1 MEIWTVLFWIQLP
14 YRLCH
19 RHSSSDCYSF
29 EMISE
34 NIILRR
40 IDGCRILD
48 RKTFSNPKD
57 YEMYSI
63 TSEILESM
71 HTALSESLRGSS
83 LNTIKHCQECSEM
96 ARFFTGHHIW
106 DNLFTLVLK
115 SWTRKNVKKKWF
127 FWEESLCDQCL
138 FRFVKISKSWFGASK
153 TVPAKVILKSI
164 KFHFSKISGFFLIFM
179 KDLEGDWAI
188 RNFFE
193 KVEPAL

>member
-115 SWTRKNVKKKWF
+115 ILTRKNVKKKWF
-127 FWEESLCDQCL
+127 FEKNCC
-138 FRFVKISKSWFGASK
+138 VISVFSILWKFQKRDLACQNRSRQG
-153 TVPAKVILKSI
+153 ILKFI
-164 KFHFSKISGFFLIFM
+164 KFHFSKISEIFLIFM
-179 KDLEGDWAI
+179 KDLEGDWSI

-193 KVEPAL
+193 KVELAL